1 MKYIHTKHKSPGCW
15 FIWNVLHSST
25 TNFQNWTGHFPLNS
39 NNGGMEFQNLSF
51 WWYKFR
57 KRRFCFII
65 MCIIRISKHD
75 HIGWKINWLVSTF
88 LSCIIFTFSFHCCS
102 CIHLHSA
109 LGRRLNSSRVIWPAF
124 WCWTSYSPAVS
135 FPAAQQVGPYRH
147 KIGAK
152 TTMLV
157 RLSVR
162 LTFQSLEPKLW
173 GIRKSDR
180 ETISPNIC
188 QGWIRILRIFLSDPQ
203 FWESCPPL
211 SQDSNWRP
219 PEPLSA
225 WSLENKLNAAG
236 TLCSS
241 SWHFHD
247 SLKIGYWYS
256 SHRTCIWKFLPDQVK
271 VVSE

>member
-1 MKYIHTKHKSPGCW
+1 
-15 FIWNVLHSST
+15 
-25 TNFQNWTGHFPLNS
+25 
-39 NNGGMEFQNLSF
+39 
-51 WWYKFR
+51 
-57 KRRFCFII
+57 
-65 MCIIRISKHD
+65 
-75 HIGWKINWLVSTF
+75 
-88 LSCIIFTFSFHCCS
+88 
-102 CIHLHSA
+102 
-109 LGRRLNSSRVIWPAF
+109 
-124 WCWTSYSPAVS
+124 
-135 FPAAQQVGPYRH
+135 
-147 KIGAK
+147 
-152 TTMLV
+152 MLV

-162 LTFQSLEPKLW
+162 LPFQSLEPKLW
-173 GIRKSDR
+173 GIRRSDR

-256 SHRTCIWKFLPDQVK
+256 SHRTFIWKFLPDQVK
-271 VVSE
+271 VVSEYDSEKLRKCLNYCAHSSVSCYTTIIPTNQVSFSRMINGILI